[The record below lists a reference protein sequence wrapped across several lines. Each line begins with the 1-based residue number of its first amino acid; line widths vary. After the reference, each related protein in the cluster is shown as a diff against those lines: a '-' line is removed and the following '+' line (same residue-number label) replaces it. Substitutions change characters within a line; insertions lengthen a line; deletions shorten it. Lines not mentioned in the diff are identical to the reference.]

1 MLIVCTLAIMLAVAY
16 LHAREGLFTAVTMLV
31 NVLAAGLVAF
41 NFWEPLASLFGSG
54 ALKPYADILC
64 LTFLFC
70 ITLVV
75 LRTITNNLN
84 DTQIEFPQ
92 VAQVLGGGAV
102 GLLTGYLLSGFLT
115 CALETLPWGQHFL
128 DFEPRT
134 ESESG
139 LRSIMPPDRVWL
151 AMMHRAST
159 HSFAR
164 GRSSPAPPGAD
175 PDYHSFDPTGA
186 FETNYLRLRR
196 VPDRTAPAEPPP

>member
-1 MLIVCTLAIMLAVAY
+1 MLIVCTLAVMLAVAY
-16 LHAREGLFTAVTMLV
+16 IHAREGLFTAVTMLV

-70 ITLVV
+70 VTLVV

-84 DTQIEFPQ
+84 DSQIEFPP
-92 VAQVLGGGAV
+92 VLQSLAGGAV
-102 GLLTGYLLSGFLT
+102 GLLTGYLLSGFLI
-115 CALETLPWGQHFL
+115 CALQTLPWGQHFL
-128 DFEPRT
+128 DFEPRDDK
-134 ESESG
+134 ESA

-159 HSFAR
+159 HSFCRSR
-164 GRSSPAPPGAD
+164 GAGPVPPGAD
-175 PDYHSFDPTGA
+175 PDFHSFDPTGA
-186 FETNYLRLRR
+186 FETSYLRLRR
-196 VPDRTAPAEPPP
+196 VPDRPAEPPP

>member
-31 NVLAAGLVAF
+31 NALAAGLIAF

-102 GLLTGYLLSGFLT
+102 GMLTGYLLSGFLV

-128 DFEPRT
+128 DFEPRNDK
-134 ESESG
+134 ESA

-151 AMMHRAST
+151 AMMRRASS
-159 HSFAR
+159 HSFSRAR
-164 GRSSPAPPGAD
+164 DIDPGPPADRDFHG
-175 PDYHSFDPTGA
+175 FDPTGA

-196 VPDRTAPAEPPP
+196 VPDRAAPAEPPP